1 MRSIKGQQVI
11 AASTSMLAAVWILA
25 ISSIPSAESYRQQLD
40 SGIEA
45 SKIVTTYNN
54 LSIIV
59 PITMISCWIFTS
71 KWMQGL
77 YDQAIKA
84 NPKAMRLKRNWTVW
98 GWLVPVVSLWFP
110 KRMIDDLLKTNTN
123 QPTDPIT
130 PKDSQLWWMTWI
142 SFSLI
147 NNIGVV
153 ALLTAEKGYIP
164 IRPELEIA
172 AACMLTGSYFVWIRI
187 VRAFGD

>member
-1 MRSIKGQQVI
+1 MRRISGQQVI
-11 AASTSMLAAVWILA
+11 AASASLLAAVWILA
-25 ISSIPSAESYRQQLD
+25 LSSIPSAESYRQQLD

-59 PITMISCWIFTS
+59 PITMIGSWIFTS

-77 YDQAIKA
+77 YDQAIKT
-84 NPKAMRLKRNWTVW
+84 NPTAMRLKKNWTVW

-110 KRMIDDLLKTNTN
+110 KRMIDDLLKAHSN

-130 PKDSQLWWMTWI
+130 PRDARMWWATWI
-142 SFSLI
+142 LFSLI

-153 ALLTAEKGYIP
+153 ALLTAEKGYVP

-172 AACMLTGSYFVWIRI
+172 GACMLTGSYLVWVRIIRAI
-187 VRAFGD
+187 GD